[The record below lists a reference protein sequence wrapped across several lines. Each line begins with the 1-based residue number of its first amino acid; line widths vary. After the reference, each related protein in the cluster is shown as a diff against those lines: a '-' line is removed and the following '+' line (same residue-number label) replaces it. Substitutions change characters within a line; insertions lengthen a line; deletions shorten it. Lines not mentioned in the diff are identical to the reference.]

1 MRDESTLTL
10 FCVALTVVFACARD
24 GAVLV
29 DPVLAGLSFLIV
41 FVLFRLVMC
50 VHIHMI
56 NKDCIFIRL

>member
-1 MRDESTLTL
+1 MRDESTQTL
-10 FCVALTVVFACARD
+10 FCVVVFACARD